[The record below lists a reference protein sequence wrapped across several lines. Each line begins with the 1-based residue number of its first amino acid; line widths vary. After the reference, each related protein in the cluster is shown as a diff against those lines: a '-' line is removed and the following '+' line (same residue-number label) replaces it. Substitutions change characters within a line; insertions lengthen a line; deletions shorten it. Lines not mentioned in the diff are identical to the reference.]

1 MTPKPVRPGDDMP
14 PDRPL
19 LKTPITYYG
28 GKQQMLRHILP
39 KIPPHHTYV
48 EPFFGG
54 GSVFWGKPPSAA
66 EVVNDISNRLIT
78 FYKVLKYDLD
88 ELQTQIDETFHSR
101 AQHRETDGEY
111 KSGVSASGDEEIRDV
126 LRMAW
131 AVWVQTNMSF
141 SSVIGG
147 GFGYDKYGKCAL
159 KIFNKKHLLCQA
171 YQERLKFVTIES
183 YDVLKVMRAYDT
195 PDTFFYLDPPYVSS
209 DQGMY
214 KGYGEADFVKLLD
227 ACAGL
232 KGKFLLSSYP
242 EPVLLEYRQT
252 HGWQTEDHQKTLAVD
267 GRRKEA
273 RTKVECLTWNY

>member
-1 MTPKPVRPGDDMP
+1 MDTKVL
-14 PDRPL
+14 PL

-28 GKQQMLRHILP
+28 GKQQMLKHILP
-39 KIPPHHTYV
+39 KIPAHITYV

-88 ELQTQIDETFHSR
+88 ELQSLIDETFHSR
-101 AQHRETDGEY
+101 AQHRETDAEYESGE
-111 KSGVSASGDEEIRDV
+111 EEISDV

-131 AVWVQTNMSF
+131 AVWVQSNMSF
-141 SSVIGG
+141 GSAIGA

-159 KIFNKKHLLCQA
+159 KIFNKKKLLCDA
-171 YQERLKFVTIES
+171 YQERLKFVTVES
-183 YDVLKVMRAYDT
+183 YDVLKVMKAYDT

-209 DQGMY
+209 NQGSY
-214 KGYGEADFVKLLD
+214 KGYTEDDFVKLLE
-227 ACAGL
+227 ACVKL

-242 EPVLLEYRQT
+242 EPILLEYRQKY
-252 HGWQTEDHQKTLAVD
+252 GWSTEDIEKTLAVD
-267 GRRKEA
+267 GRRKA
-273 RTKVECLTWNY
+273 AKTKVECLTWNY